1 MACACKVTQQIDYL
15 HKKYGDDLPK
25 SKKTNIRGKVIAGIR
40 NTFIYIL
47 ALPLVPVFLIYS
59 LYTLASGKTIHI
71 DKFIRKNVRE
81 QQNI

>member
-47 ALPLVPVFLIYS
+47 ALPLVPVFLNYAI
-59 LYTLASGKTIHI
+59 
-71 DKFIRKNVRE
+71 
-81 QQNI
+81 